1 MPRRKRFEIFS
12 PRKDGRFD
20 VDLPDGSR
28 QALVDLA
35 GQLDA
40 LLTSDGPEVRRLFP
54 TAYNKDPDRDA
65 GYQVFARDQLIEKRQ
80 GAIEILRTTIE
91 AESLSEEDLAAWMG
105 VLNDF
110 RLVLGTILDVSEDD
124 HGVDFDAPD
133 AQLQLLYRQLGWLVE
148 AAVVALTTALPE
160 PEDD

>member
-1 MPRRKRFEIFS
+1 MPRRKRFDIFS

-35 GQLDA
+35 SQLEV

-54 TAYNKDPDRDA
+54 TAYAKDPERDA
-65 GYQVFARDQLIEKRQ
+65 GYQIFARDQLIEKRRD
-80 GAIEILRTTIE
+80 AIEILRTTIE
-91 AESLSEEDLAAWMG
+91 AETLTEEDLAAWMG

-148 AAVVALTTALPE
+148 AAVMALTTALPE
-160 PEDD
+160 PRED